1 MDVGFE
7 MALFFNDKIKDSHE
21 SLIEESV
28 VVVDEKKEEEKESTA
43 LFAQDSFAFFGLAA
57 GYVVSLLL
65 VMVVNGTTVR
75 VRYGRFRISTAVA
88 SMSTI

>member
-7 MALFFNDKIKDSHE
+7 MALFFNDKIKDSHA

-28 VVVDEKKEEEKESTA
+28 LVDEKKEEEKESTA

-65 VMVVNGTTVR
+65 VMVMDGTTVR
-75 VRYGRFRISTAVA
+75 VRYGRFRIFIAAA